1 MIRNPKT
8 WRKEIEKGTRK
19 QDIGISS
26 NDIDPLRK
34 GEFT

>member
-8 WRKEIEKGTRK
+8 CRKEIEKGIKK

-34 GEFT
+34 GDST